1 MGPLEIDFAIVG
13 QGLAGSLL
21 AWQLIR
27 LEKKVLVIDDG
38 HRTSSSRVAAG
49 LVNPL
54 AGMRFN
60 AHPRTNEWLDS
71 MADVY
76 QEIAQALGK
85 GAYFHP
91 LPMQRL
97 FRSPEQRRF
106 HRRQLENAA
115 VQPYLAESFGPDEAG
130 PAIRA
135 PDGGFCQQKTGY
147 VALPRLLD
155 DLRQW
160 LRGQDALIEAESLP
174 GNVAADE
181 DEVRVGERR
190 AAQLIFCEG
199 YRVRD
204 NPWFDW
210 LPVQPDKGEI
220 LRLQSSRPLTHDI
233 VNGAH
238 WLIPLAEGGYRFGA
252 THEHRQIDCQP
263 TPQGRSRLEQG
274 LEELLTDATGIEIVE
289 HEAGV
294 RPATADRNALL
305 GTHPKI
311 RRLHVCNG
319 FGARGALSIPWHARI
334 MADYLV
340 DGALLPT
347 DVDIARYTPTP

>member
-1 MGPLEIDFAIVG
+1 MSSEKSHFIIVG

-21 AWQLIR
+21 AWELIR
-27 LEKKVLVIDDG
+27 RQQRVFVIDDG
-38 HRTSSSRVAAG
+38 HRSSSSRVAAG

-60 AHPRTNEWLDS
+60 VHPRTADWLKTMHRTYRD
-71 MADVY
+71 
-76 QEIAQALGK
+76 IAHALETTP
-85 GAYFHP
+85 YFHP
-91 LPMQRL
+91 IRMQRL

-106 HRRQLENAA
+106 YRRQCENVAA
-115 VQPYLAESFGPDEAG
+115 RPYLGKSFGPDEEEA
-130 PAIRA
+130 PIRA
-135 PDGGFCQQKTGY
+135 PHGGFYQHETGY

-160 LRGQDALIEAESLP
+160 LWNRGLLIEAESLS
-174 GNVAADE
+174 DK
-181 DEVRVGERR
+181 VRVNENGVQVAESR

-199 YRVRD
+199 YRMRE

-210 LPVQPDKGEI
+210 LPLQPVKGEI
-220 LRLQSSRPLTHDI
+220 LRLQSAQTLTHDI

-238 WLIPLAEGGYRFGA
+238 WLIPLVEGGYRFGA
-252 THEHRQIDCQP
+252 THEHQRIDCQP
-263 TPQGRSRLEQG
+263 TPQGRRRLEQG
-274 LEELLTDATGIEIVE
+274 LGQLLKAPGGIEIVE

-294 RPATADRNALL
+294 RPATTDRNALL
-305 GTHPKI
+305 GTHPEQ

-319 FGARGALSIPWHARI
+319 FGARGALSIPWHARV

-340 DGALLPT
+340 EGTPLPS
-347 DVDIARYTPTP
+347 DVDITRCRSTP

>member
-1 MGPLEIDFAIVG
+1 MPPSQPDFIIVG

-21 AWQLIR
+21 AWELIR
-27 LEKKVLVIDDG
+27 RGRRVLVIDDG
-38 HRTSSSRVAAG
+38 HRSSSSRVAAG

-60 AHPRTNEWLDS
+60 AHPRTADWLAS
-71 MADVY
+71 MHRTY
-76 QEIAQALGK
+76 GEIARTLRTAP
-85 GAYFHP
+85 YFHP
-91 LPMQRL
+91 LPMRRL
-97 FRSPEQRRF
+97 FRSPEQQRF
-106 HRRQLENAA
+106 HRRQLENAT
-115 VQPYLAESFGPDEAG
+115 VQPYLAEAFGPDEAG
-130 PAIRA
+130 SAVRA
-135 PDGGFCQQKTGY
+135 PHGGFCQRETGT

-160 LRGQDALIEAESLP
+160 LRDQGALIEAESLP
-174 GNVAADE
+174 GDIAAE
-181 DEVRVGERR
+181 GNNVRVGKRQT
-190 AAQLIFCEG
+190 AQLIFCEG

-210 LPVQPDKGEI
+210 LPLQPDKGEI
-220 LRLQSSRPLTHDI
+220 LRLQSSRTLTHDI

-252 THEHRQIDCQP
+252 THEHQQIDCQP
-263 TPQGRSRLEQG
+263 TAQGRRKLEQG
-274 LEELLTDATGIEIVE
+274 LEALLTDASDIQIVE
-289 HEAGV
+289 HKAGV

-311 RRLHVCNG
+311 HRLHVCNG
-319 FGARGALSIPWHARI
+319 FGALGALSIPWHAGV

-340 DGALLPT
+340 DRAPLPA
-347 DVDIARYTPTP
+347 DVDIARCTPTR